1 MDDRMRD
8 LQKARAVDGRR
19 LKTKGANTRQRIL
32 DVLEELLETTPL
44 AELKMARVAETA
56 GIGMSTAYS
65 YFECLDDA
73 LLALV
78 SQPKF
83 SYAKPLELLRRPW
96 AQDQAMAQA
105 KAFAGACLDFWD
117 RHRAVLRLRNLK
129 SDEGDMRFLNVRLS
143 FTMPVLDAL
152 SEKITLVKAA
162 GRLPA
167 HLPSSAFA
175 ALALAAIERNG
186 AAYSHINRHDR
197 SELIEAMACML
208 VDWLVVPARA
218 GTAA

>member
-1 MDDRMRD
+1 MRD

-32 DVLEELLETTPL
+32 DVLEELVDTTPL
-44 AELKMARVAETA
+44 AELRMARVAEA
-56 GIGMSTAYS
+56 ADIGMSTAYS

-78 SQPKF
+78 SQDKF
-83 SYAKPLELLRRPW
+83 AYAKPLALLRRPW
-96 AQDQAMAQA
+96 SEEHAMAQA
-105 KAFAGACLDFWD
+105 SAFAGACLDFWD
-117 RHRAVLRLRNLK
+117 RHRAVLRMRNLK

-152 SEKITLVKAA
+152 AEKITMVKAA
-162 GRLPA
+162 GRLPD

-175 ALALAAIERNG
+175 ALLLAAIERNG

-197 SELIEAMACML
+197 SELIEAMALML
-208 VDWLVVPARA
+208 VGWLVVPA
-218 GTAA
+218 GAARQAS